1 MLTPLAVPRPIP
13 RTQPLEATIRASQLF
28 AGVSPRSLSIIAGA
42 AQRRVLSRGERIWEA
57 GQTAT
62 HFTLVASGLVKIL
75 RRGADRGEFIVAV
88 IGRASYPAACEC
100 ASDRLSVLRIEAPPV
115 LALMEAD
122 ESVGAAARRGL
133 LAHTRALQE
142 KIDVMSAG
150 SVPRRLARLLLGLA
164 ERFGDERE
172 EGGTF
177 VPLTLTR
184 SELAC
189 LVGARVETTIRTL
202 SRWQR
207 EGAISCTKDGFVI
220 LSPSL
225 LSASASAA

>member
-1 MLTPLAVPRPIP
+1 
-13 RTQPLEATIRASQLF
+13 
-28 AGVSPRSLSIIAGA
+28 VSPRSLSIIAGA
-42 AQRRVLSRGERIWEA
+42 TQRRALARGERLWEA
-57 GQTAT
+57 EQPAT
-62 HFTLVASGLVKIL
+62 HFTLVVSGLVKIV
-75 RRGADRGEFIVAV
+75 RRSADRAEFIVAVFGPRESVGDAAV
-88 IGRASYPAACEC
+88 IGRASYPGACEC

-115 LALMEAD
+115 LALMEED
-122 ESVGAAARRGL
+122 ESVGAAARKGL

-150 SVPRRLARLLLGLA
+150 AVPRRLARLLLGLA
-164 ERFGDERE
+164 DRFGDERE